1 MRKRLPA
8 FLMMV
13 GWLAAWPVAADEE
26 APAGPDEAE
35 DAEQPADTDQAE
47 STETKLHWRDDPS
60 VKRRPGSYLAGTIGY
75 MQSRAWVEANK
86 EHDDLEFGP
95 LHTFMGSIR
104 VGDAFTE
111 WFALGFQVGITNGT
125 QDKQQVGA
133 FTLLLDTTFYPVAGF
148 GVRPAVGLGL
158 GFANGEKEWEFGG
171 GGPGCLSLSL
181 VYEFRITRR
190 FVLAPV
196 VQTFYIGGGEFDGLF
211 LFFGLEIM
219 RWFDTA
225 TG

>member
-1 MRKRLPA
+1 MGKLLPICA
-8 FLMMV
+8 STI
-13 GWLAAWPVAADEE
+13 LATLVAAVTAAADE
-26 APAGPDEAE
+26 APATE
-35 DAEQPADTDQAE
+35 DAPDDAEATDAPAP
-47 STETKLHWRDDPS
+47 HWRDDPA
-60 VKRRPGSYLAGTIGY
+60 VPRRPGSYLSGTIGY

-86 EHDDLEFGP
+86 EHGDLAFGP
-95 LHTFMGSIR
+95 IHTWMGSLR
-104 VGDAFTE
+104 VGDAFAE

-125 QDKQQVGA
+125 QGKEQVGA
-133 FTLLLDTTFYPVAGF
+133 MALLLDTTFYPVAGF
-148 GVRPAVGLGL
+148 GVRPALGLGL
-158 GFANGEKEWEFGG
+158 GFASGDKDWKFGG
-171 GGPGCLSLSL
+171 GGPGCLSLAL

-196 VQTFYIGGGEFDGLF
+196 VQTLWITGQEFDGVF